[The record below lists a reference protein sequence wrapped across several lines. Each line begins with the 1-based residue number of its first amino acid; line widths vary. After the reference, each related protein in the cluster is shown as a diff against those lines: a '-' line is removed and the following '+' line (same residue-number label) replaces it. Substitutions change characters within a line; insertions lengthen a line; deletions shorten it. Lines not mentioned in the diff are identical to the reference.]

1 MDQEKI
7 DYLKKRIRQV
17 RDALNKCKNLKIIE
31 QIGNL
36 LNV

>member
-1 MDQEKI
+1 MDQNKK

-17 RDALNKCKNLKIIE
+17 RDVLNKCKNIKIIE
-31 QIGNL
+31 QIAKL